1 MDCQDSI
8 TEGAERR
15 KGQHLGREERGAI
28 QHRKRQVRAGNL
40 DLAVTELPEAV
51 KRTRHKTLKPRVDKK
66 NYGSSISV
74 QSVIAALRIREDH
87 GEGDSVVDR
96 KSGKKAVSLSLLEK
110 KTESYVALHLPG
122 KNLDSVLNAT
132 QLRKEAF
139 GETFS
144 QVFKSITGDN
154 GPEFSGFAQ
163 VENWGSQVSSAP
175 LPLLGTSSECAP

>member
-1 MDCQDSI
+1 M
-8 TEGAERR
+8 
-15 KGQHLGREERGAI
+15 
-28 QHRKRQVRAGNL
+28 
-40 DLAVTELPEAV
+40 
-51 KRTRHKTLKPRVDKK
+51 
-66 NYGSSISV
+66 
-74 QSVIAALRIREDH
+74 
-87 GEGDSVVDR
+87 VDR

-110 KTESYVALHLPG
+110 KTESYVALHLLG

-144 QVFKSITGDN
+144 QVLKSITGDN